1 MSDALRQTDRTTL
14 RRRRQRGTYDRS
26 IAYPL
31 LDEALV
37 CHVAW
42 VHDGAPMLQPMAF
55 VRVGDTL
62 YLHGSPNNRAL
73 LTLAGGAAA
82 SLAVSVVDGLVLAKS
97 AGHHS
102 LNYRSVVLFGEGRRV
117 IDDVERRAC
126 LEAVLEK
133 VVPGRSPYTHPVTDD
148 DLRTTLV
155 VAFAIDE
162 GSAKVRSGPPGDEDG
177 AALGFVGVVPLRTVA
192 DPAIAAPDSASGVPH
207 LSLVETIREPTLSD
221 ALGVLR
227 AAFRTDD
234 VSSGLVAHRVARY
247 LRAQPDGWFVVRAQ
261 RDAASPPE
269 LAAVGGALV
278 FGATAYLG
286 LIGTAPGF
294 QRRGLGRAVTERLC
308 RFCEAKGV
316 RRVLLDASASG
327 APVYRKLGFVVDDE
341 AVIYVAPAAPSVL
354 GEGIARATAD
364 DTAAIVA
371 LDRDAWSDDRSALLR
386 ATLAACEGFVHR
398 DGAGVV
404 DGYAVGQPGGVGPI
418 VARTPEVAGALLDAA
433 RGACTVATP
442 RVIVRASQVGMVSVL
457 AARGFREERR
467 LLHMRLG
474 EERAPTPWVWAQESL
489 AGG

>member
-14 RRRRQRGTYDRS
+14 RRRRQRGTYDRAL
-26 IAYPL
+26 AYPL

-55 VRVGDTL
+55 VRVGDAL

-73 LTLAGGAAA
+73 LTLAGGAPA

-97 AGHHS
+97 AGRHS

-117 IDDVERRAC
+117 VDDAERRAC

-133 VVPGRSPYTHPVTDD
+133 VVPGRSPYTHRVTED

-155 VAFAIDE
+155 VAFPIDE

-177 AALGFVGVVPLRTVA
+177 DALGFVGVVPLRTVA
-192 DPAIAAPDSASGVPH
+192 EPATAAPGSAADVPH
-207 LSLVETIREPTLSD
+207 LSLVETLRAPTLPE
-221 ALGVLR
+221 ALDVLH
-227 AAFRTDD
+227 AAFRWDD
-234 VSSGLVAHRVARY
+234 AVHRLTAPRLARY
-247 LRAQPDGWFVVRAQ
+247 LRAQPDGWLGVRAQ
-261 RDAASPPE
+261 RDATTPPE

-286 LIGTAPGF
+286 LIGTAPAF
-294 QRRGLGRAVTERLC
+294 QRRGLGRTVTERLC
-308 RFCEAKGV
+308 KLCEAKGV

-327 APVYRKLGFVVDDE
+327 APVYTKMGFVVDDE
-341 AVIYVAPAAPSVL
+341 AVIYAGTAAPAVPHERV
-354 GEGIARATAD
+354 ERATAD
-364 DTAAIVA
+364 DVAAIVA
-371 LDRDAWSDDRSALLR
+371 LDAAAWGDDRGALLR
-386 ATLAACEGFVHR
+386 ATLAECAGFVHR
-398 DGAGVV
+398 AGDGSV
-404 DGYAVGQPGGVGPI
+404 DGYAVAQPGSVGPV
-418 VARTPEVAGALLDAA
+418 VARSAETAGALIDVA
-433 RGACTVATP
+433 RGACTDETV
-442 RVIVRASQVGMVSVL
+442 RVIARASNAAMRAVL
-457 AARGFREERR
+457 EARGLREERR
-467 LLHMRLG
+467 LLHMRRG